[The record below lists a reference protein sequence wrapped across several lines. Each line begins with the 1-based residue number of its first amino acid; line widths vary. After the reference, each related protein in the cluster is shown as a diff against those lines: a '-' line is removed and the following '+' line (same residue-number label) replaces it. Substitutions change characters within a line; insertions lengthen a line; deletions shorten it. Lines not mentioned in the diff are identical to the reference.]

1 MNLFIYFN
9 RLRLTSSI
17 SPCGN
22 YVVAG
27 SEDGSVHWF
36 DLERG
41 DLMAIT
47 TLTESSSAVT
57 SITFHPTDHLVAL
70 SSLNPAQALTVLE
83 FNKDDG
89 QQQQQGFSL
98 ITFPRTVQSAAFPI
112 ENVSR
117 LVNRSPDKTPT
128 LDKLER
134 IFRKLDLVMAWSHS
148 TEQDTSTVN

>member
-1 MNLFIYFN
+1 
-9 RLRLTSSI
+9 
-17 SPCGN
+17 
-22 YVVAG
+22 VAG

-41 DLMAIT
+41 DLIAIT

-57 SITFHPTDHLVAL
+57 SIAFHPTDHLVAL
-70 SSLNPAQALTVLE
+70 STLNPSHALCILQ

-89 QQQQQGFSL
+89 QQQQKGFSL
-98 ITFPRTVQSAAFPI
+98 VTFPRTVQSATFPI

-117 LVNRSPDKTPT
+117 VVSRTSDKTTPT

-148 TEQDTSTVN
+148 TEQQDTSTVN